1 MMSKVSAIIPT
12 LWKAKEF
19 TDHLVD
25 VLIEDESV
33 GEIIIIDNA
42 PADFSYDNEKV
53 VMLRQE
59 ENLYVNPS
67 WNLGVEESDYD
78 KFIIFNDDI
87 IIPYNFVSQLESM
100 LTPDKG
106 IIGIDERGVIKIPNF
121 DSKNITFLDRKIDL
135 KPVKKR
141 GWGFGITLA
150 GHRKSYYKIPEN
162 IRIWYGDDY
171 LVQMNNE
178 VGKVNYVI
186 DDIPIFTKMSATS
199 DLEEFN
205 EIKNVDMLMYDRIIK
220 WCGTQRPM
228 KKGKT
233 NGKSKSNSR

>member
-1 MMSKVSAIIPT
+1 MSKVSAIIPT

-25 VLIEDESV
+25 VLIEDKSV

-67 WNLGVEESDYD
+67 WNLGVEEADYD
-78 KFIIFNDDI
+78 KFIILNDDI
-87 IIPYNFVSQLESM
+87 IIPYNFVFELESM

-106 IIGIDERGVIKIPNF
+106 IVGIDAASVIKVDNF
-121 DSKNITFLDRKIDL
+121 SSKNITFLDRKIDL
-135 KPVKKR
+135 KPIKER
-141 GWGFGITLA
+141 SWGFGITLA
-150 GHRKSYYKIPEN
+150 GHHNSYYKIPEN

-171 LVQMNNE
+171 LVQMNNKK
-178 VGKVNYVI
+178 GRVNYVI
-186 DDIPIFTKMSATS
+186 DDIPIFTMMSVTS
-199 DLEEFN
+199 DLEKFN
-205 EIKNVDMLMYDRIIK
+205 EIKNIDALMYDRFGK
-220 WCGTQRPM
+220 WEDG
-228 KKGKT
+228 
-233 NGKSKSNSR
+233 

>member
-1 MMSKVSAIIPT
+1 MSKVSAIIPT

-67 WNLGVEESDYD
+67 WNLGVEEAAYD
-78 KFIIFNDDI
+78 KFIILNDDI
-87 IIPYNFVSQLESM
+87 IIPYNFVFELESM

-106 IIGIDERGVIKIPNF
+106 VVGIDAASVIKVDNF
-121 DSKNITFLDRKIDL
+121 SSKNITFLDRKIEL
-135 KPVKKR
+135 KPIENR
-141 GWGFGITLA
+141 DWGFGIVIA
-150 GHRKSYYKIPEN
+150 GHKKSYYKIPEN

-178 VGKVNYVI
+178 HHKTNYIV
-186 DDIPIFTKMSATS
+186 DDLPIFTMMSTTS
-199 DLEEFN
+199 DMEEFN
-205 EIKNVDMLMYDRIIK
+205 EIKNIDNLMYDRFGK
-220 WCGTQRPM
+220 
-228 KKGKT
+228 KKGKN
-233 NGKSKSNSR
+233 NG

>member
-1 MMSKVSAIIPT
+1 MSKVSAIIPT

-67 WNLGVEESDYD
+67 WNLGVEEAAYD
-78 KFIIFNDDI
+78 KFIILNDDI
-87 IIPYNFVSQLESM
+87 IIPYNFVFELESM
-100 LTPDKG
+100 LTPDRG
-106 IIGIDERGVIKIPNF
+106 IIGIDERGVISIPKF

-135 KPVKKR
+135 KPIKER
-141 GWGFGITLA
+141 SWGFGITLA
-150 GHRKSYYKIPEN
+150 GHRNSYYKIPEN

-178 VGKVNYVI
+178 QYRTNYIV
-186 DDIPIFTKMSATS
+186 DDLPIFTMMSTTS
-199 DLEEFN
+199 NLEEF
-205 EIKNVDMLMYDRIIK
+205 EDIKNIDNLMYDRF
-220 WCGTQRPM
+220 
-228 KKGKT
+228 GKT
-233 NGKSKSNSR
+233 KGINNGKSKNSTENK

>member
-1 MMSKVSAIIPT
+1 MSKVSAIIPT

-67 WNLGVEESDYD
+67 WNLGVEEAAYD
-78 KFIIFNDDI
+78 KFIILNDDI
-87 IIPYNFVSQLESM
+87 IIPYNFVFELESM

-135 KPVKKR
+135 KPIKER
-141 GWGFGITLA
+141 SWGFGITLA
-150 GHRKSYYKIPEN
+150 GHRNSYYKIPEN

-178 VGKVNYVI
+178 QYRTNYIV
-186 DDIPIFTKMSATS
+186 DDLPIFTMMSTTS
-199 DLEEFN
+199 DLEEF
-205 EIKNVDMLMYDRIIK
+205 EDIKNIDNLMYDRF
-220 WCGTQRPM
+220 
-228 KKGKT
+228 GKT
-233 NGKSKSNSR
+233 KGINNGKSKNSTENK

>member
-1 MMSKVSAIIPT
+1 MSRVSAIIPT

-33 GEIIIIDNA
+33 GEIIIIENA

-67 WNLGVEESDYD
+67 WNLGVEEAAYD
-78 KFIIFNDDI
+78 KFIILNDDI
-87 IIPYNFVSQLESM
+87 IIPYNFVFELESM

-106 IIGIDERGVIKIPNF
+106 IVGIDAASVIKVDNF
-121 DSKNITFLDRKIDL
+121 SSKNITFLDRKIDL
-135 KPVKKR
+135 KPLKKR

-178 VGKVNYVI
+178 HHRTNYIV
-186 DDIPIFTKMSATS
+186 DDLPIFTMMSATS

-205 EIKNVDMLMYDRIIK
+205 EIKNIDHLMYDRF
-220 WCGTQRPM
+220 
-228 KKGKT
+228 GK
-233 NGKSKSNSR
+233 

>member
-1 MMSKVSAIIPT
+1 MSKVSAIIPT

-53 VMLRQE
+53 FILRQE

-67 WNLGVEESDYD
+67 WNLGIEEIDYD
-78 KFIIFNDDI
+78 KFIILNDDI
-87 IIPYNFVSQLESM
+87 IIPYNFVAQLEKW
-100 LTPDKG
+100 LTKDRG
-106 IIGIDERGVIKIPNF
+106 IIGIDAPSVIKVADCSSENM
-121 DSKNITFLDRKIDL
+121 TFLDREIAL
-135 KPVKKR
+135 KSIVYR
-141 GWGFGITLA
+141 NWGFGIVIA
-150 GHRKSYYKIPEN
+150 GHKESYHNIPEN

-205 EIKNVDMLMYDRIIK
+205 EIKNVDMLMYNRIIK

-233 NGKSKSNSR
+233 NGKRNSG

>member
-1 MMSKVSAIIPT
+1 MSKVSAIIPT

-53 VMLRQE
+53 VTLRQE

-67 WNLGVEESDYD
+67 WNLGIEESDYD
-78 KFIIFNDDI
+78 KFIILNDDI
-87 IIPYNFVSQLESM
+87 IIPYNFVSQLEGM

-106 IIGIDERGVIKIPNF
+106 IIGIDERGVIKIPHFN
-121 DSKNITFLDRKIDL
+121 SKNITFLDRKIDL
-135 KPVKKR
+135 KPLKKR

-186 DDIPIFTKMSATS
+186 DDIPIFTKMSTTS
-199 DLEEFN
+199 DLSEFN
-205 EIKNVDMLMYDRIIK
+205 EIKHIDALMYDRFLEME
-220 WCGTQRPM
+220 GHL
-228 KKGKT
+228 
-233 NGKSKSNSR
+233 KS

>member
-1 MMSKVSAIIPT
+1 MSKVSAIIPT

-42 PADFSYDNEKV
+42 PADFFYDNEKV

-59 ENLYVNPS
+59 ENIYVNPS

-78 KFIIFNDDI
+78 KFIILNDDI
-87 IIPYNFVSQLESM
+87 IIPYNFVFELESM

-106 IIGIDERGVIKIPNF
+106 IIGIDERGVIKIPSF

-135 KPVKKR
+135 KPLKKR
-141 GWGFGITLA
+141 TWGFGITLA
-150 GHRKSYYKIPEN
+150 GHLKSYYKIPEN
-162 IRIWYGDDY
+162 ISIWYCDDY

-178 VGKVNYVI
+178 HYKTNYIV
-186 DDIPIFTKMSATS
+186 DDLPIFTMMSATS
-199 DLEEFN
+199 DLEEF
-205 EIKNVDMLMYDRIIK
+205 EDIKNIDHLMYDRF
-220 WCGTQRPM
+220 
-228 KKGKT
+228 GK
-233 NGKSKSNSR
+233 

>member
-1 MMSKVSAIIPT
+1 MSKVSAIIPT

-33 GEIIIIDNA
+33 GEILIIDNA
-42 PADFSYDNEKV
+42 PADFFYDNEKV
-53 VMLRQE
+53 VILRQE
-59 ENLYVNPS
+59 ENIYVNPS
-67 WNLGVEESDYD
+67 WNLGIEESDYD
-78 KFIIFNDDI
+78 KFIILNDDI
-87 IIPYNFVSQLESM
+87 IIPYNFVSQLEGM

-106 IIGIDERGVIKIPNF
+106 IIGIDERGVIRTPRF

-150 GHRKSYYKIPEN
+150 AHRKSYYKIPEN

-171 LVQMNNE
+171 LVQMNS
-178 VGKVNYVI
+178 KHFKTNYIV
-186 DDIPIFTKMSATS
+186 DDLPIFTMMSATS
-199 DLEEFN
+199 DLEEF
-205 EIKNVDMLMYDRIIK
+205 EDIKNIDHLMYDRF
-220 WCGTQRPM
+220 G
-228 KKGKT
+228 KKV
-233 NGKSKSNSR
+233 N

>member
-1 MMSKVSAIIPT
+1 MNKVSAIIPT

-42 PADFSYDNEKV
+42 PGDFSYDNEKV
-53 VMLRQE
+53 VMLKQE

-67 WNLGVEESDYD
+67 WNLGIEESDYD
-78 KFIIFNDDI
+78 KFIILNDDI

-135 KPVKKR
+135 KPLKKR

-171 LVQMNNE
+171 LVKMNNE
-178 VGKVNYVI
+178 HHKTNYIV
-186 DDIPIFTKMSATS
+186 DDLPIFTMMSTTS
-199 DLEEFN
+199 DLEEF
-205 EIKNVDMLMYDRIIK
+205 EDIKNIDNLMYDRF
-220 WCGTQRPM
+220 
-228 KKGKT
+228 GKT
-233 NGKSKSNSR
+233 KGINNGKSKSSTENK

>member
-53 VMLRQE
+53 VMLKQE

-67 WNLGVEESDYD
+67 WNLGIEESYYD
-78 KFIIFNDDI
+78 KFIILNDDI
-87 IIPYNFVSQLESM
+87 IIPYNFIFELEDM

-106 IIGIDERGVIKIPNF
+106 IIGTDAASVIKVDKF
-121 DSKNITFLDRKIDL
+121 SSKNITFLDRKIDF
-135 KPVKKR
+135 KSIENR
-141 GWGFGITLA
+141 RWGFGIVIG
-150 GHRKSYYKIPEN
+150 GHKKSYYKIPEN

-171 LVQMNNE
+171 LTKMNNE
-178 VGKVNYVI
+178 KGKVNYVI

-199 DLEEFN
+199 DLSEFN
-205 EIKNVDMLMYDRIIK
+205 EIKHIDALMYDRFLEME
-220 WCGTQRPM
+220 GHL
-228 KKGKT
+228 
-233 NGKSKSNSR
+233 KS

>member
-1 MMSKVSAIIPT
+1 MNKVSAIIPT

-53 VMLRQE
+53 IMLRQE
-59 ENLYVNPS
+59 ENLYVNLS
-67 WNLGVEESDYD
+67 WNLGIEESDYD
-78 KFIIFNDDI
+78 KFIILNDDI
-87 IIPYNFVSQLESM
+87 IIPYNFVAQLEKW
-100 LTPDKG
+100 LTKDRG
-106 IIGIDERGVIKIPNF
+106 IIGIDAPSVIKVA
-121 DSKNITFLDRKIDL
+121 DCSSETMTFLDREIAL
-135 KPVKKR
+135 KSIVMR
-141 GWGFGITLA
+141 DWGFGIVMA
-150 GHRKSYYKIPEN
+150 GHKESYHKIPEN

-205 EIKNVDMLMYDRIIK
+205 EIKNVDTLMYDRIIK
-220 WCGTQRPM
+220 WCGAKRPM

-233 NGKSKSNSR
+233 NGKSKSNSG

>member
-1 MMSKVSAIIPT
+1 MNKVSAIIPT

-67 WNLGVEESDYD
+67 WNLGVEKSFYD

-87 IIPYNFVSQLESM
+87 IIPYIFVSELESM

-106 IIGIDERGVIKIPNF
+106 IIGIDERGVIKIPHFN
-121 DSKNITFLDRKIDL
+121 SKNITFLDRKIDL
-135 KPVKKR
+135 KPLKKR

-171 LVQMNNE
+171 LVHMNNKK
-178 VGKVNYVI
+178 GKINYVI
-186 DDIPIFTKMSATS
+186 DDIPIFTMMSTTS
-199 DLEEFN
+199 DMEEFN
-205 EIKNVDMLMYDRIIK
+205 EIKNIDNLMYDRFGK
-220 WCGTQRPM
+220 
-228 KKGKT
+228 KKGKN
-233 NGKSKSNSR
+233 NG